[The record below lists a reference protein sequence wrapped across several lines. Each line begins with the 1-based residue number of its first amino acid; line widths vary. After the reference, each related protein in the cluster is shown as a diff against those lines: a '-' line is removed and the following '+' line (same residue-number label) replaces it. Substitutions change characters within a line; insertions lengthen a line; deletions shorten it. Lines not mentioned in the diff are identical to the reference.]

1 VSGVDSAFSA
11 PAVAAAVTERAVARL
26 LRGSTWQAI
35 VREIAWH
42 AVAEAHGDPEQAVS
56 IMPVADEVLSEL
68 VDGIECRADSAAVRA
83 WQDHLEWRP
92 HDLEGAELVATIA
105 ASEEAE
111 RLVVAAYAEAR
122 RRTEE
127 AARTRR
133 QAASARA
140 PRRRRFLRRERR
152 RRNAPPPPSPI
163 DLGDLGEPREQYG
176 WPRRDA
182 A

>member
-1 VSGVDSAFSA
+1 MSGVDSAFSA
-11 PAVAAAVTERAVARL
+11 PAVAAAATERAVARL

-35 VREIAWH
+35 IREIAWH
-42 AVAEAHGDPEQAVS
+42 AVADADGDHELAARV
-56 IMPVADEVLSEL
+56 MPVADEVLSEL
-68 VDGIECRADSAAVRA
+68 IDGIECRADSAAVRA
-83 WQDHLEWRP
+83 WHDHLEWRP

-122 RRTEE
+122 LRTEE
-127 AARTRR
+127 AAQMR
-133 QAASARA
+133 QAAKAATPS
-140 PRRRRFLRRERR
+140 RRRFRR
-152 RRNAPPPPSPI
+152 RDRPHRKAPPAPI
-163 DLGDLGEPREQYG
+163 DLGDLGRAREEYG